1 MSDRAHHAGILWIVS
16 APSGAG
22 KTSLSR
28 ALAQE
33 TAALRTSVSYTTR
46 APRPGEV
53 DGQDY
58 HFISVEQFAAMAE
71 RGEFLEHALVHGNRY
86 GTGESWVKKQL
97 FAGTDCLLE
106 IDWQGARLVRERL
119 PEHIVSVFILP
130 PSLAVLAERLRGRGQ
145 DSDLV
150 IARRLAAAR
159 EELLHYDEFDYL
171 VVNEDFQRALEDLRS
186 IVRAEHLRRSRQQHS
201 EHARLRDLL
210 A

>member
-1 MSDRAHHAGILWIVS
+1 MSDHAHHAGILWIIS

-28 ALAQE
+28 ALVQE
-33 TAALRTSVSYTTR
+33 TTALRTSVSFTTR
-46 APRPGEV
+46 APRPGEI

-58 HFISVEQFAAMAE
+58 HFISAEQFAGMAE

-97 FAGTDCLLE
+97 FSGVDCLLE

-119 PEHIVSVFILP
+119 PEHVVSVFILP

-145 DSDLV
+145 DSDEV

-171 VVNEDFQRALEDLRS
+171 VVNEEFQRALEDLRCV
-186 IVRAEHLRRSRQQHS
+186 VRAEHLRRNRQQHE
-201 EHARLRDLL
+201 EHTRLRTLL